1 MNAVRG
7 EVSLVIEGVE
17 HVLCLT
23 IGALAEIESALGL
36 TSLADLSERFKHPSV
51 KDLLAVL
58 GALLRGGGHDIADPA
73 LARLQVDLKAAAAAI
88 ADAFA
93 AAGLAQ

>member
-7 EVSLVIEGVE
+7 EVRLVIEGVA

-23 IGALAEIESALGL
+23 IGALAEIEGALGL
-36 TSLADLSERFKHPSV
+36 ASLGELGERLKHPSV
-51 KDLLAVL
+51 KDFIAVL

-73 LARLQVDLKAAAAAI
+73 LARLQIDLKAAATAI
-88 ADAFA
+88 AEAFA
-93 AAGLAQ
+93 AAGLA